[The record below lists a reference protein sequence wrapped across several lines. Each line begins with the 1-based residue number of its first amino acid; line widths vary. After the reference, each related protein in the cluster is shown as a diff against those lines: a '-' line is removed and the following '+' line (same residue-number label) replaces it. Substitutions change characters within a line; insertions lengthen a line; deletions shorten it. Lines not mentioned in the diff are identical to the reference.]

1 MHDGIKAFHIAS
13 GDGSSV
19 WMNGDLY
26 SVLIDP
32 SVAQGQL
39 SILEAT
45 IPPGGGP
52 PRHNHINEDEIF
64 YVTHGQLEISAGDE
78 SFTACAGSLVFV
90 PRGMMHGFQNNTKDF
105 AKQLL
110 IFTPGGFERFFLEVG
125 LTASAGRPIP
135 EVASTNQEIAR
146 VIGAKYGSYQEV
158 KI

>member
-1 MHDGIKAFHIAS
+1 MHSSDKAFHISS
-13 GDGSSV
+13 GNGESV

-26 SVLIDP
+26 SVLINP
-32 SVAQGQL
+32 CVAQGQL

-52 PRHNHINEDEIF
+52 PRHNHLNEDEIF
-64 YVTHGQLEISAGDE
+64 YVTHGQLEISAGNDT
-78 SFTACAGSLVFV
+78 FVAQAGSLIFV
-90 PRGMMHGFQNNTKDF
+90 PRGMMHGFRNNTKDF

-135 EVASTNQEIAR
+135 EVSSTNQEVAR
-146 VIGAKYGSYQEV
+146 LIGAKYGSYQEE
-158 KI
+158 KN